1 MNQEHHPRPV
11 FWKKRTVA
19 DAVDALVTED
29 GVLTEVSKS
38 TGLLKEG
45 GGKTVS
51 VGLVVDA
58 RWPCHPQSPRARRS
72 REELGEV
79 SPPLQTGRRGSL
91 PADQY
96 VQKWQASHQD
106 PS

>member
-1 MNQEHHPRPV
+1 MSMNWRGSSLKAMRWRALRTELKAVRLATVLKKMNQEHHPKPV

-51 VGLVVDA
+51 VGLVVD
-58 RWPCHPQSPRARRS
+58 
-72 REELGEV
+72 EL
-79 SPPLQTGRRGSL
+79 RGNVVVDL
-91 PADQY
+91 L
-96 VQKWQASHQD
+96 
-106 PS
+106 

>member
-38 TGLLKEG
+38 TGLLEEG
-45 GGKTVS
+45 RGKTVS
-51 VGLVVDA
+51 VSLVVDELRA
-58 RWPCHPQSPRARRS
+58 HVVPQLYDR
-72 REELGEV
+72 
-79 SPPLQTGRRGSL
+79 Q
-91 PADQY
+91 
-96 VQKWQASHQD
+96 QASTSSDTATYVVLETIGQ
-106 PS
+106 